1 MGVYKYD
8 ESYIGKKYNY
18 LTITGFGY
26 NDFGKRCFNCKCD
39 CGVEKLLITTDVI
52 TGRVKSCGCMHREL
66 SRKASLVHGA
76 YTYGKPERLY
86 KIYRGMIERCH
97 NKNNTKYSDYGGR
110 GITVCSEWRENYDT
124 FRTWAIKNGYDENK
138 SRKEQSID
146 RIDND
151 KGYSPNNCRWTTAAI
166 QRKNQR
172 PHKEHKKNA
181 LILFNGKQISKKI
194 LCNEY
199 GISVEMFNYR
209 VNRKGMSVLE
219 ALTVPKMTVGR
230 PKINL

>member
-1 MGVYKYD
+1 MVLTPTSFEYNKY
-8 ESYIGKKYNY
+8 
-18 LTITGFGY
+18 
-26 NDFGKRCFNCKCD
+26 GKRCFKCRCD
-39 CGVEKLLITTDVI
+39 CGREKLCIPTNVI
-52 TGRVKSCGCMHREL
+52 DGTVKSCGCMHRKL
-66 SRKASLVHGA
+66 SRRASIKHGA
-76 YTYGKPERLY
+76 YYYGHPERLY
-86 KIYRGMIERCH
+86 RVYRGMIDRCY
-97 NKNNTKYSDYGGR
+97 NKNNSNYENYGER
-110 GITVCSEWRENYDT
+110 GITICDEWKSNYEN
-124 FRTWAIKNGYDENK
+124 FRSWAIQSGYDESK

-146 RIDND
+146 RIDNS
-151 KGYSPNNCRWTTAAI
+151 KGYSPDNCRWTTATI

-181 LILFNGKQISKKI
+181 LVLFNGKQISKKI